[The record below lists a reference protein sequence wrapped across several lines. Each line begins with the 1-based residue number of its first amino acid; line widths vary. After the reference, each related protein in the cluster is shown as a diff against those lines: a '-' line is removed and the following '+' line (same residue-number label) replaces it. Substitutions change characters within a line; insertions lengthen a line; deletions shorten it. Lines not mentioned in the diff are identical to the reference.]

1 MYYPFYNRLPPIAGV
16 FYWNNTMRKATT
28 KTVAGQKTF
37 QTRDFSA
44 IKNHVLFFS
53 QQLTQKIKHAF
64 SSLSQDRYQQNNR
77 KFKKIIPLAILFIAI
92 GVTILISARALRA
105 STQTTSQ
112 DARVQIKGPKASTTI
127 NKEFSFPL
135 LDAKGKEIT
144 RLTYLVESAEL
155 RDEIIVKGTRATA
168 IQGRTFLIVSIKIS
182 NNFDKALQINARD
195 YIRLAVNGEN
205 EELLAADIHNDP
217 VQVQPI
223 SVKTT
228 RIGFPINDTDK
239 NITLKVG
246 EIKGDKEDINLS
258 F

>member
-1 MYYPFYNRLPPIAGV
+1 
-16 FYWNNTMRKATT
+16 MRKATS
-28 KTVAGQKTF
+28 KTVAVHKTF
-37 QTRDFSA
+37 ETRDFSS

-53 QQLTQKIKHAF
+53 QQITQKIKHAF
-64 SSLSQDRYQQNNR
+64 SSFSQDRFQHNNR
-77 KFKKIIPLAILFIAI
+77 KFKKIIPIAILFIAVGI
-92 GVTILISARALRA
+92 TILISARALRA
-105 STQTTSQ
+105 STQTTTQ

-144 RLTYLVESAEL
+144 RVTYLVESAEL

-168 IQGRTFLIVSIKIS
+168 IQGRTFLIISIKIT

-195 YIRLAVNGEN
+195 YIRLAINGES

-228 RIGFPINDTDK
+228 RLGFPINDTDK